1 MRKAMMTAVL
11 VAMTAG
17 AAVPADATTVIFKET
32 FKGSQAFAEFF
43 GSGSLTCA
51 NGTTGFVSIF
61 GFLNGAQQVII
72 QTGTP
77 TTIGNGVSIEVDSF
91 FNTCT
96 NQALSGEGQIV
107 GGFTPPDTKLT
118 SAAMAGT
125 TSIQDFGGG
134 PPVTL
139 SLNVTLT
146 GTGTTSQSK
155 DNSHSK
161 IIGSKEGPLSIT
173 QSHFANSNRSATL
186 SGSLTVAGVP
196 IDVQSFFGILVANDN
211 SSMSVSK

>member
-1 MRKAMMTAVL
+1 MRKGMMTAIL
-11 VAMTAG
+11 VTTAIG
-17 AAVPADATTVIFKET
+17 AAAPADAATVIFKES
-32 FKGSQAFAEFF
+32 FKGSQGFAEFF

-51 NGTTGFVSIF
+51 DGSQGFVSVF
-61 GFLNGAQQVII
+61 GFLNGAQQII
-72 QTGTP
+72 IETGLP
-77 TTIGNGVSIEVDSF
+77 QIIGNGVSIELDSY

-107 GGFTPPDTKLT
+107 GGFTPPNKQLS
-118 SAAMAGT
+118 SAVMAGT

-146 GTGTTSQSK
+146 GSGPTSQSK

-161 IIGSKEGPLSIT
+161 IIGSKGGPLSIT

-186 SGSLTVAGVP
+186 SGSLTVSGVP
-196 IDVQSFFGILVANDN
+196 IDVQSFFADLVANDN

>member
-1 MRKAMMTAVL
+1 MRKGMMAGVL
-11 VAMTAG
+11 VAAVVG
-17 AAVPADATTVIFKET
+17 SAVPAHATTVVFKET
-32 FKGSQAFAEFF
+32 FKGSQGFAEFF

-51 NGTTGFVSIF
+51 DGTTGVVSVF
-61 GFLNGAQQVII
+61 GFLNGAQQLII

-96 NQALSGEGQIV
+96 NQAISGVGQIA
-107 GGFTPPDTKLT
+107 GGFTPPDSKLT
-118 SAAMAGT
+118 SAVMAGT
-125 TSIQDFGGG
+125 ATIQDFNGG
-134 PPVTL
+134 PAVTL
-139 SLNVTLT
+139 SLNVTLA
-146 GTGTTSQSK
+146 GTGSTFQSK

-161 IIGSKEGPLSIT
+161 IVGSKAGPLSIT

-186 SGSLTVAGVP
+186 SGSLTIAGVP
-196 IDVQSFFGILVANDN
+196 IDVQSFFAILVANDN

>member
-1 MRKAMMTAVL
+1 MRKGMMTAIL
-11 VAMTAG
+11 VTTAIG
-17 AAVPADATTVIFKET
+17 AAAPADATTVIFKET

-51 NGTTGFVSIF
+51 DGSTGVVSVF
-61 GFLNGAQQVII
+61 GFLNGAQQIII
-72 QTGTP
+72 QTGQP
-77 TTIGNGVSIEVDSF
+77 TTMGNGVSIEMDSF
-91 FNTCT
+91 FNSCT
-96 NQALSGEGQIV
+96 GQALSGEGQIV

-146 GTGTTSQSK
+146 GTGSTSQSK

-161 IIGSKEGPLSIT
+161 IIGSKAGPLNFS

-196 IDVQSFFGILVANDN
+196 IDVQSFFADLVANDN